1 MFSQWVFFCFC
12 KFNNGFLGVEGLC
25 CQSHANQLNPIRRH
39 PLKRM
44 SKVTTSTCDVCTII
58 LFYKK
63 GLSLLAIVTNFNEL
77 LRTITARGKCTYL
90 RYILKVNKEKNTCAY
105 IQLWTSKLH
114 LHQLLKKNNTSLQ
127 PWL

>member
-1 MFSQWVFFCFC
+1 
-12 KFNNGFLGVEGLC
+12 
-25 CQSHANQLNPIRRH
+25 
-39 PLKRM
+39 M

-114 LHQLLKKNNTSLQ
+114 LHQLLKKITHHYNLGYKSYDCVVFFNISKSIPITTLAGSSKSCKNSSKHMQ
-127 PWL
+127 KARI